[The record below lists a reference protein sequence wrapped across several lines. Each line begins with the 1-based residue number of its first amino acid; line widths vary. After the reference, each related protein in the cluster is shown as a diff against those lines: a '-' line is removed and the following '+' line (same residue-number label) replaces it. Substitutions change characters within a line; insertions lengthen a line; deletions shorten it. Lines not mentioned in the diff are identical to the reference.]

1 MKGLFTTVH
10 NIWSIDEL
18 RLKVGL
24 TLGLLLV
31 YRFGAYVPLPGVDPQ
46 GISDFMSNV
55 NPGTKGLMQI
65 LSSFTGGAFNRAS
78 ILALGIMPYVSASI
92 IVQLMGLALPYLQKM
107 QKDGESGR
115 RQINWITRWLTI
127 VICLVQAPAYLTAL
141 TTQFIPFS
149 SVPQAYLID
158 ITGSTGRVLFWIVSI
173 VVLTAGTLFTMWLGE
188 KITDKGIGNG
198 MSLIIMTGIVVRFPD
213 AIAVEVVSRLEV
225 GNGGLIFLFFEGL
238 LWLLI
243 ILFSILII
251 QAVRQVPV
259 QYVRRTQAGSG
270 SNYMRSMSNAIR
282 QYIPL
287 KVTAAGVMPII
298 FAQAIMLLP
307 VTLLTNVRNEKVK
320 ALIEIFQNIYVFW
333 HNFVFSIFIILFTFF
348 YTAVTVP
355 VNQMADD
362 LKRNGGHIP
371 KIKPGKETAD
381 YLDDILSKITLPGAI
396 LLAIVGVLPSLI
408 VQIGVT
414 HNFALF
420 YGGTSLLIV
429 VGVVLDTI
437 QQVDAYLLNHHYD
450 GLMQSKRSYKSPI

>member
-1 MKGLFTTVH
+1 MNGFFKIIH
-10 NIWSIDEL
+10 NIWSIEEL
-18 RLKVGL
+18 RLKVGV
-24 TLGLLLV
+24 TLALLLI

-55 NPGTKGLMQI
+55 NPGAKGVMQI

-78 ILALGIMPYVSASI
+78 VLALGIMPYISASI
-92 IVQLMGLALPYLQKM
+92 VVQLMGLAFPYLQKL

-115 RQINWITRWLTI
+115 RQINRITRWLTI
-127 VICLVQAPAYLTAL
+127 AICLVQAPVYLTAL

-149 SVPQAYLID
+149 SVPEAYLID
-158 ITGSTGRVLFWIVSI
+158 ISGSTGWFLFWIVSI

-198 MSLIIMTGIVVRFPD
+198 VSLIIMAGILARFPD
-213 AIAVEVVSRLEV
+213 AIVAEVVNRLEV

-238 LWLLI
+238 LWLLV
-243 ILFSILII
+243 ILFCILII

-259 QYVRRTQAGSG
+259 QYVRPVQAGSG
-270 SNYMRSMSNAIR
+270 SNYMRSVINAIR

-287 KVTAAGVMPII
+287 KVTASGVMPII
-298 FAQAIMLLP
+298 FSQAIMLLP
-307 VTLLTNVRNEKVK
+307 VIFLTYVGNEKVK
-320 ALIEIFQNIYVFW
+320 FLVESLQDIYGFW
-333 HNFVFSIFIILFTFF
+333 YNLMFAILIILFTFF
-348 YTAVTVP
+348 YTAVSIP

-381 YLDDILSKITLPGAI
+381 YLDDILSKITLPGAV
-396 LLAIVGVLPSLI
+396 LLAIVAVLPSLI

-414 HNFALF
+414 QNFALF
-420 YGGTSLLIV
+420 YGGTSLLII

-450 GLMQSKRSYKSPI
+450 GLMQSKRSSKTLI